1 MYQDFSHNYILH
13 FNPRHSNIFKICP
26 PKLCGYTRRDRDWGV
41 SHHQAPPLVV
51 SSLIYVILTSNAS
64 LINIFES
71 VILDSYD
78 GIYKLKL

>member
-1 MYQDFSHNYILH
+1 VDI
-13 FNPRHSNIFKICP
+13 PDEIEA
-26 PKLCGYTRRDRDWGV
+26 GGGV

-71 VILDSYD
+71 VILNSYD
-78 GIYKLKL
+78 GIYQLKL